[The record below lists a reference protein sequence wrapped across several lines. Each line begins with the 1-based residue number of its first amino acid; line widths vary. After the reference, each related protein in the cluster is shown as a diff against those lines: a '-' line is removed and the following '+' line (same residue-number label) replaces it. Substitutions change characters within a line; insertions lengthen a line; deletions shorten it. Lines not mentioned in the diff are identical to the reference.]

1 MAEVAMKKLKNKSK
15 RAKIKMPVKSLRFG
29 GVKLRKTGEGVLFLD
44 DKGVIRDANA
54 AAERMLDRR
63 CEQLAGRMLES
74 ILIDGQRTE
83 INIRRGDGS
92 WGIGEVHYFELE
104 AQAQRCTL
112 VSISDV
118 TENERLVETLNI
130 HQENFKRVTQG
141 ISDFTYELK
150 VTPDGGLK
158 LDVITDAAAQY
169 FGDSIVSGVNYEA
182 VLRAIH
188 QDDRQSIQ
196 KRLENLMK
204 NRFDVSEYRV
214 VGKKGEIRWLRDH
227 GIPFWDAKLGRVT
240 RILGV
245 VQDISERKF
254 SDEALREREEL
265 YKNLFELE
273 SDAVFLIDDETGC
286 ILEANKLAEAMYG
299 YSHKEFMKLRNI
311 DLAAKQSVLQ
321 NVAASA
327 TGSDTVGYHRRKDST
342 VFPVEITSNYFE
354 FRKRR
359 VHIAA
364 IRDITRRLQAETAL
378 RESEE
383 RFSKAFQASTIAISI
398 SRLDDDRYVDVNG
411 RFLELI
417 ECEREEVVGHAP
429 AEINLWPD
437 ARGHAQVVGELPE
450 KKFLH
455 GIQLDLRS
463 KSGKIKTCR
472 SSLELIDIGGETCIL
487 SILEDITERKKAEEA
502 LVLLSH
508 TVKSIGECISITD
521 LNNIVL
527 FVNEAFLTTYGL
539 TESEIIGKSID
550 VVKADQTV
558 DEKAVIKE
566 TLKGGWQG
574 EIMNRKKDGTIFP
587 ISLSTSAVLDDKGKP
602 IALVG
607 VATDITERKW
617 AQRALE
623 VSEKKYRDIVM
634 WAPVGIYQSTRSGK
648 MLSANRSIAELLG
661 YSSVDE
667 LIGCNM
673 GEAVYYDEMDRERL
687 IARHDASGENVPVS
701 FETRWKKKDG
711 STIWVLMTVH
721 DVRDKSK
728 QILYYEGFVFDN
740 TERRRAEEA
749 LRESEE
755 RYRLLVEN
763 STDLVT
769 EISNDGKFLYLSPN
783 VKPILDFEPTDL
795 AGSKVL
801 SKVYTKD
808 KEVIGDILSRMGGS
822 ATYRYRDR
830 SGGWHWFES
839 SGRVYQTSAGE
850 RRMVMVSR
858 DITQR
863 RKAEQELEVS
873 RRQLQHFTEHL
884 EHTLEEEKKRISREL
899 HDELGQLLTILKFD
913 LSWLRL
919 EGAKGDANVI
929 AKIDAMMTSLN
940 DALASV
946 KRISREIRPPQLDA
960 LGLSGA
966 LQWDIEQVEKKIGLK
981 GYVTLEPE
989 EFEVKGQISTVLYR
1003 VFREALTNIV
1013 RHAQARTVFVRL
1025 SQRPDSVVL
1034 SVRDDG
1040 RGISKQELK
1049 GEKSLGLVGIRERIR
1064 MVGGS
1069 LSIEGKVGK
1078 GTMLTAEVP
1087 LAKKEKRRSQ
1097 P

>member
-1 MAEVAMKKLKNKSK
+1 MTEVAMSTMKGKSR
-15 RAKIKMPVKSLRFG
+15 RAKTKVTAEPLQFG
-29 GVKLRKTGEGVLFLD
+29 GIKLLESSEGVLFLD
-44 DKGVIRDANA
+44 EKGAIRDVSAI
-54 AAERMLDRR
+54 AERMLDRR
-63 CEQLAGRMLES
+63 RDRLAGRMLES
-74 ILIDGQRTE
+74 LLIEGQRTE
-83 INIRRGDGS
+83 INIRRDDGS
-92 WGIGEVHYFELE
+92 WGIGEIHYFELE
-104 AQAQRCTL
+104 VQGQRCTL
-112 VSISDV
+112 VSITDV
-118 TENERLVETLNI
+118 TENERMTETLNI
-130 HQENFKRVTQG
+130 HQENFKRLTQG
-141 ISDFTYELK
+141 ISDFTYGVE
-150 VTPDGGLK
+150 VEPDGRLK
-158 LDVITDAAAQY
+158 LEAITDASGKY
-169 FGDSIVSGVNYEA
+169 FGESIAPGVSFET
-182 VLRAIH
+182 VLRVIH
-188 QDDRQSIQ
+188 KDDRQGFQ
-196 KRLENLMK
+196 KRLDNLVS

-227 GIPFWDAKLGRVT
+227 GIPFWDAKTGRVT
-240 RILGV
+240 RIMGV
-245 VQDISERKF
+245 VQDISERRF
-254 SDEALREREEL
+254 SDEALREREDL

-299 YSHKEFMKLRNI
+299 YSHEEFMKLRNS
-311 DLAAKQSVLQ
+311 DLAARQSMLQ
-321 NVAASA
+321 NAAAS
-327 TGSDTVGYHRRKDST
+327 GPLGDTVGYHRKKDNGI
-342 VFPVEITSNYFE
+342 FPVEITSNYFE

-364 IRDITRRLQAETAL
+364 IRDITQRLQAENAL

-398 SRLDDDRYVDVNG
+398 SRLDDERYVDVNG

-417 ECEREEVVGHAP
+417 ECERGEVIGHTP
-429 AEINLWPD
+429 AELNMWPD
-437 ARGHAQVVGELPE
+437 ARGRKHVVDELPE

-455 GIQLDLRS
+455 GIQMDFRS
-463 KSGKIKTCR
+463 KSGKTKTCR
-472 SSLELIDIGGETCIL
+472 SSLELIDIGGEACIL

-521 LNNIVL
+521 LNNVVL
-527 FVNEAFLTTYGL
+527 FVNEAFLATYGL
-539 TESEIIGKSID
+539 TEEEIIGKSID
-550 VVKADQTV
+550 AVKADETV
-558 DEKAVIKE
+558 DERTVVKE
-566 TLKGGWQG
+566 TLRGGWQG

-587 ISLSTSAVLDDKGKP
+587 IFLSTSAVLEDRGKP
-602 IALVG
+602 VALVG

-617 AQRALE
+617 AERALE
-623 VSEKKYRDIVM
+623 VSEKKYRDIVT

-648 MLSANRSIAELLG
+648 MLSANRSMAELLG
-661 YSSVDE
+661 YASVNE

-673 GEAVYYDEMDRERL
+673 GEEIYYDAADRERL
-687 IARHDASGENVPVS
+687 IAQHDASGENVPVS

-711 STIWVLMTVH
+711 SVIWVLMTVH

-728 QILYYEGFVFDN
+728 QILYYEGFVFNN

-769 EISNDGKFLYLSPN
+769 EISDDGKFLYLSPN
-783 VKPILDFEPTDL
+783 VKPILDFEAADL
-795 AGSKVL
+795 VGAKVL
-801 SKVYTKD
+801 SKVYAKD
-808 KEVIGDILSRMGGS
+808 KTVIGEILSRMGGS

-830 SGGWHWFES
+830 AGGWHWFES
-839 SGRVYQTSAGE
+839 SGRVYRTSAGE

-873 RRQLQHFTEHL
+873 RKQLQHFTEHL

-919 EGAKGDANVI
+919 EGAKGDTNVI

-966 LQWDIEQVEKKIGLK
+966 LQWDIEQAEKKIGLK

-989 EFEVKGQISTVLYR
+989 EFEVRGQISTVLYR

-1013 RHAQARTVFVRL
+1013 RHAQARQVFIRL
-1025 SQRPDSVVL
+1025 SQRSDSIVL
-1034 SVRDDG
+1034 SIRDDG
-1040 RGISKQELK
+1040 RGITKQELK
-1049 GEKSLGLVGIRERIR
+1049 GERSLGLVGIRERIR
-1064 MVGGS
+1064 MVGGT
-1069 LSIEGKVGK
+1069 LTIEGKAGK
-1078 GTMLTAEVP
+1078 GTMLVAEVP
-1087 LAKKEKRRSQ
+1087 LVKKEKRRSQ
-1097 P
+1097 S